1 MKILKNIC
9 LGILAIV
16 FTISC
21 NDGIDSITQVDPGAD
36 ETAPVIKVTYP
47 LEGTKIQVLDIVTSI
62 NIKFEVIDDI
72 EIGNIVVTVDDTE
85 IMTYSNFKDYRRS
98 VNELP
103 FNNVTNG
110 DHVLKI
116 VATDLEGK
124 TTTKTINF
132 MKVSPYT
139 VKYDGEIFYMPFD
152 GDYLDLV
159 SLKGATVVGSPS
171 FAGQSLK
178 GLNAYAGATDSYL
191 TFPTDQFKN
200 NELSAVFWVK
210 INAIPDRA
218 GILVM
223 GPEDTANPTAQNNR
237 KNGFRFF
244 RENAGGK
251 QRFKLNVGNG
261 TADTWIDGGIAAD
274 VDPTIDKWVSM
285 AFTISGSSATVY
297 IDGQLVKQSTITGI
311 DWTGC
316 DVLSIMSGA
325 PRFSGWNHKSDLS
338 FMDELRIF
346 NKALSQTEIQNI
358 ITGETGATFSYT
370 PKYDGETFYMP
381 FDDINTEL
389 VSGIEPTV
397 VGAPSFST
405 DNVLG
410 GSSFVGNTDSA
421 ITFPINGVFGS
432 EFSGAFWYKVNA
444 SPDRAGIL
452 VVGNNIPE
460 NRKQGFRL
468 FREGSA
474 TEQRIK
480 LNVGIGA
487 DESWNDGGVI
497 NVADGEWVHIAFTVS
512 LTKSIIYFNGVEKL
526 AATYTG
532 GVNWTDCQTLTIG
545 AGGETFSY
553 WNHKSD
559 SSKMDELRLF
569 NKVLTTQEIQ
579 TIMNE

>member
-1 MKILKNIC
+1 MKILKYIC
-9 LGILAIV
+9 LSFFAIAL
-16 FTISC
+16 TISC
-21 NDGIDSITQVDPGAD
+21 NDGIDPITPVDPGAD
-36 ETAPVIKVTYP
+36 ESAPVIKVTYP
-47 LEGTKIQVLDIVTSI
+47 LEGTKIQVLDLVTSI
-62 NIKFEVIDDI
+62 NIKFEVVDDI
-72 EIGNIVVTVDDTE
+72 EIGTIVVYVDDTE
-85 IMTYSNFKDYRRS
+85 IMTYSSFKDYRRS
-98 VNELP
+98 VNELL

-110 DHVLKI
+110 DHTLKI

-124 TTTKTINF
+124 STTKIVNF
-132 MKVSPYT
+132 MKVSPYNA
-139 VKYDGEIFYMPFD
+139 KYDGEIFYMPFD
-152 GDYLDLV
+152 GDYLDLL
-159 SLKGATVVGSPS
+159 SLKNATVVGTPS

-210 INAIPDRA
+210 VNAIPDRA

-223 GPEDTANPTAQNNR
+223 GPEDTSNPTAQNNR

-261 TADTWIDGGIAAD
+261 TADTWVDGGTAAD
-274 VDPTIDKWVSM
+274 VDPAAGKWVNM
-285 AFTISGSSATVY
+285 AFTISGTHATVY
-297 IDGQLVKQSTITGI
+297 IDGQLVKQSAFSGI
-311 DWTGC
+311 NWTGC

-325 PRFSGWNHKSDLS
+325 PRFTGWGHKSDLS

-358 ITGETGATFSYT
+358 ITGETGATFAYT

-381 FDDINTEL
+381 FDNENTEY
-389 VSGIEPTV
+389 VSGTEPTI
-397 VGAPSFST
+397 VGTPSFSS

-410 GSSFVGNTDSA
+410 GNSFIGNTDSYL
-421 ITFPINGVFGS
+421 TFPINGLFGS
-432 EFSGAFWYKVNA
+432 EFSGAFWYKVN
-444 SPDRAGIL
+444 STPDRAGIL
-452 VVGNNIPE
+452 VVGNNIAE

-474 TEQRIK
+474 TDQRIK
-480 LNVGIGA
+480 LNVGIGS

-497 NVADGEWVHIAFTVS
+497 NVTAGEWVHIAFTVS
-512 LTKSIIYFNGVEKL
+512 TTKSIIYFNGVEKL
-526 AATYTG
+526 AATFTG
-532 GVNWTDCQTLTIG
+532 PVSWTDCQTITIG
-545 AGGETFSY
+545 AGGTTFSY

-569 NKVLTTQEIQ
+569 NKVLSPQEIQ